1 VLEYLIYR
9 IILWP
14 ALMVVEIGLE
24 LLFGFV
30 GVGYKLC
37 PRPEGQLADIA
48 IRDTRGAADES
59 HDLEIPIR
67 HCNIII
73 GVITESNEKYR
84 QNLAL
89 GTPPTESQMRLAAQ

>member
-73 GVITESNEKYR
+73 GVITESNENISA
-84 QNLAL
+84 NLAL